1 MLHFLASVG
10 PCKLILLIHV
20 VGQLTA
26 VKPEVSAGQYYPT
39 VLRAHMSTHRG
50 LMFSLFTS
58 DMFPV
63 FNAN

>member
-10 PCKLILLIHV
+10 PCNLILLIHV

-26 VKPEVSAGQYYPT
+26 VKKVSADQYYLT
-39 VLRAHMSTHRG
+39 VPRAHLSTHRG
-50 LMFSLFTS
+50 LVFFLFTS
-58 DMFPV
+58 DLFPV